1 MAEPDLYEELLK
13 LTAALRAHH
22 VPYALCGGLALAVYG
37 FPRATK
43 DIDILIEQGALSDV
57 CRVAKSCGFTLR
69 GAGINFRSGMRLE
82 RLIKPL
88 PPSEESVL
96 LDLLIV
102 TDASRKA
109 WDQRIEVE
117 TARGPVWVVS
127 PAGLKSMKLLRN
139 SLQDQADI
147 ENLDQLQS

>member
-1 MAEPDLYEELLK
+1 MAEPDLYEELLE
-13 LTAALRAHH
+13 LTAALRAHQ

-43 DIDILIEQGALSDV
+43 DIDILIEQQALPDV
-57 CRVAKSCGFTLR
+57 CRAAKSCGFTLR

-102 TDASRKA
+102 TDVSRKA
-109 WDQRIEVE
+109 WEQRIEVE

-127 PAGLKSMKLLRN
+127 PSGLKSMKLLRN

-147 ENLDQLQS
+147 ENLDQLHP